1 MISAVLAWLQA
12 HQPGPWVYPAMSATA
27 FVETLFPPFP
37 GDVLFVLLS
46 GWAAGPAGWAGRVAL
61 PAACGFAGC
70 FSASI
75 LLILAGTRIGRSRIR
90 AFLASRAGE
99 ARLGKAER
107 LVERHAAPIL
117 AASRFLPGIRSL
129 LVVVAGYSGVG
140 AGRAMLFGGA
150 SALLWYVL
158 MAVAGMELG
167 YNLTALEN
175 LMRRYETVVWIAAA
189 AALAVWAAGRFRG
202 GRGAGR

>member
-1 MISAVLAWLQA
+1 MLAWLQA
-12 HQPGPWVYPAMSATA
+12 HQPGAWVYPAMSATA

-37 GDVLFVLLS
+37 GDVLFVLLT

-70 FSASI
+70 FAASI
-75 LLILAGTRIGRSRIR
+75 LLVLAGTRIGRSRIR
-90 AFLASRAGE
+90 AFLANHAGE
-99 ARLGKAER
+99 ARLAKAEG

-150 SALLWYVL
+150 SALMWYVL
-158 MAVAGMELG
+158 MSLAGMELG
-167 YNLTALEN
+167 YSLTALEN

-189 AALAVWAAGRFRG
+189 VALAAWAVRRFLG

>member
-1 MISAVLAWLQA
+1 
-12 HQPGPWVYPAMSATA
+12 MSATA

-37 GDVLFVLLS
+37 GDVLFVLLA

-75 LLILAGTRIGRSRIR
+75 LLVLAGSRIGRSRIR

-99 ARLGKAER
+99 DRLVKAEA

-140 AGRAMLFGGA
+140 AIRAMLFGGA

-158 MAVAGMELG
+158 MAVAGMQLG

-175 LMRRYETVVWIAAA
+175 LMRRYETAVWIAAA
-189 AALAVWAAGRFRG
+189 AALAAWTVARLRRRRDAGR
-202 GRGAGR
+202 

>member
-12 HQPGPWVYPAMSATA
+12 HQPGAWVYPAMSVVA

-37 GDVLFVLLS
+37 GDVLFVLLA
-46 GWAAGPAGWAGRVAL
+46 GWAAGSSGFAGRIAL

-70 FSASI
+70 FAASI
-75 LLILAGTRIGRSRIR
+75 LLVIAGSRIGRSRIR
-90 AFLASRAGE
+90 AFLASRAGG
-99 ARLGKAER
+99 ARLSRAEG

-140 AGRAMLFGGA
+140 AGRAMIFGGV

-158 MAVAGMELG
+158 MALAGMELG

-189 AALAVWAAGRFRG
+189 AALAAWAAWRFRSG
-202 GRGAGR
+202 GDAGR